1 MLEFTNHPVCAA
13 KERDLFI
20 EAQPPLLENGG
31 EWIRLATNPSPPPR
45 VATCRT
51 VLKFDR
57 VSLPLTIFV
66 LTGRA
71 EAFSQAEVGFDLRT
85 EGPVSW
91 ELSLLRLCVLLVI
104 GAAGIALS
112 SVLYRKHLLRRRVI
126 VMVPTVMS
134 ALFRHSCDVLVE
146 ARIKRLGLDDHP
158 RGRFVNVPG
167 LATAVS
173 LNAIMPQ
180 SVVPPW
186 SYIAAAVAFWLGWF
200 FFGRVV
206 RWWSKPE

>member
-1 MLEFTNHPVCAA
+1 M
-13 KERDLFI
+13 
-20 EAQPPLLENGG
+20 AQPPLLENGG
-31 EWIRLATNPSPPPR
+31 EWTRLATNLSPPPR

-51 VLKFDR
+51 VLKSDR
-57 VSLPLTIFV
+57 VPLPLTIFV
-66 LTGRA
+66 LIGRA

-112 SVLYRKHLLRRRVI
+112 SVLYRN
-126 VMVPTVMS
+126 
-134 ALFRHSCDVLVE
+134 FY
-146 ARIKRLGLDDHP
+146 
-158 RGRFVNVPG
+158 VPG
-167 LATAVS
+167 LAAAVS

-186 SYIAAAVAFWLGWF
+186 SYIAAAVVFW
-200 FFGRVV
+200 
-206 RWWSKPE
+206 